1 MPISD
6 NAATF
11 LGISNENEFY
21 SAHYLS
27 EVFNGDIK
35 DVLTDWKSREDE
47 DEFFTAPYNRLKSLA
62 RQYFAMRERSHR
74 EKNVGKINTLQTEYF
89 EALFQALDIP
99 WAPENRRVQ
108 SDLHK
113 EDITLPVLGTL
124 PASGASQLWVLGA
137 LDIENDGNDP
147 FSLSLRKE
155 QFIGDGPH
163 ADGPKNSTWYDLIN
177 DIVFK
182 QENPPRWVLL
192 LSDRQAVLIDRFKW
206 LQNRILRFD
215 WDEILGRKD
224 DITLKATAA
233 LLHGQSLVPSE
244 GSSLL
249 DGLDEN
255 SHKHAYG
262 VSEDLKYALR
272 EAIELL
278 GNEAAGQLIQKKDI
292 SFTGKSALDAEAL
305 SRECLRYMYR
315 LLFLFYIEARP
326 ELKYIP
332 HKSEAYRKG
341 YSLESLRDLELVK
354 LTSDESRQ
362 GTYLHQSIQK
372 LFMLIHEG
380 YQGERD
386 AELGDG
392 WESRDVHHTFKM
404 AHLDS
409 HLFDPK
415 RTPMINSVKFSNQ
428 TLQRIIC
435 LMSLTRERSGRG
447 RKRRGRVSYAQLGI
461 NQLGAV
467 YEALLSY
474 RGFFATEDLYEVKK
488 AKDTYNELETGYFVP
503 ANEIDDYKDDE
514 KVYDKDEQNL
524 QKLKVHPKGKF
535 IYRMAGRDRQK
546 SASYY
551 TPEVL
556 TKCLVKYTL
565 KERLKDLTADEILN
579 LTICEPAMGSAAFL
593 NEAVNQ
599 LAEAYLTLK
608 QTELNKRIPHDEYR
622 EVLQQVKMHVADH
635 NCYGVDLN
643 PIAVELAEVS
653 LWLNALSET
662 SQVPWF
668 GYQLFNGNS
677 LIGARR
683 QVYRL
688 SRLNA
693 QDKKK
698 HWYNFKPERLD
709 PMNPVREEDQ
719 IYHFLLP
726 DPGMVG
732 YKDKEAK
739 KLQPEAF
746 AKIAKWKK
754 EFIKP
759 LDAMEVQLVQQL
771 SGAIDDLWKQHTD
784 MLRAD
789 RDRTEDRFAIWGQK
803 TEIYQ
808 TSTDQKDKV
817 RSEGIF
823 NTNAKSA
830 SPYRRLKLVMDY
842 WCSLWFWP
850 IDKVDLL
857 PDRSSWL
864 FELNLILQGS
874 VYDFGTVQS
883 GFEFAEPEASGE
895 IFPTTGQQSF
905 LDEAE
910 NQMILSAREKAAR
923 EVKTATGELHLE
935 KLFKQFPRLGLVEQL
950 SGKFKFLHWELAF
963 ADIFKDEG
971 GFDIIL
977 GNPPWLKVEW
987 NESGILGDYNPQ
999 FILRKF
1005 DATKLRAER
1014 KTAFLNSEDLNQ
1026 SWFHELVDVEGT
1038 QSFLSAFQNYSELR
1052 GIQTNLYK
1060 CFLPQAWRWG
1070 NAKNVSGFLHPEGIF
1085 DDPKG
1090 GEFRSKTYKRLLSH
1104 FQFQNEL
1111 SLFSEVDHHA
1121 KFSINIYGPIKFNDI
1136 QFTHLSNLF
1145 APQTIESSFNHD
1157 GEGKIP
1163 GIKNDQSRWN
1173 TDGHYG
1179 RLVRIDKKTLET
1191 FSILYDDE
1199 NTSFDK
1205 ARLSAIHSHEL
1216 IPVLNKLAVYPAS
1229 LRDLKGDFFSTE
1241 MFHETYAQRDNIIQ
1255 RQTQFSEDE
1264 KERIISGPHLFVGS
1278 QFYKNPRAIC
1288 RLSSDYDCIDLTT
1301 MPPDYFPR
1309 TNYTPSGEH
1318 AEFRRQLPVVP
1329 WLEAGESQ
1337 PRLATDYFRLCL
1349 RAMLPPTNE
1358 RTLFGA
1364 IIPKHIS
1371 HTNACRTYV
1380 FSEKRIFELIIFSA
1394 GVFSIPFDFWVKTT
1408 GRTNLHQML
1417 DNFPVLQKH
1426 KTEMAVRVICLTA
1439 LTSSFSELWKN
1450 VWRNAYLND
1459 SWTSPNVIL
1468 QSGFF
1473 GKLNPDWN
1481 SEVCLRTD
1489 FERRQ
1494 ALLELDVLV
1503 AMALGLNLGELLALY
1518 NVQFPVMQQ
1527 YEAETSYDLS
1537 GRIVFTPSKGLVGVG
1552 LSRKEN
1558 KKDDP
1563 ITIEYPDGKTEEKP
1577 IGWEDIAPKDDGSP
1591 SIPDGTKIH
1600 RTVMDDT
1607 LPGGP
1612 REKIITYEAPF
1623 YRPDRE
1629 EDYRIAWE
1637 VFTERFAKQEAEAQ
1651 PGEST

>member
-1 MPISD
+1 MPVSD

-11 LGISNENEFY
+11 LGINNENEFY

-35 DVLTDWKSREDE
+35 DLLRDWKSREDE

-62 RQYFAMRERSHR
+62 RQYFAMRERSQR
-74 EKNVGKINTLQTEYF
+74 EKNISKINSLQNEYF
-89 EALFQALDIP
+89 EALLQALDIP
-99 WAPENRRVQ
+99 WAPENRTVQ
-108 SDLHK
+108 SDQIK
-113 EDITLPVLGTL
+113 EDIALPVLSIM
-124 PASGASQLWVLGA
+124 PASGASQLWVLSA
-137 LDIENDGNDP
+137 VDSDNDGNDP
-147 FSLSLRKE
+147 FSLPLRKE
-155 QFIGDGPH
+155 QFFGDGPH
-163 ADGPKNSTWYDLIN
+163 AVGLRNSTWYDLIN

-182 QENPPRWVLL
+182 QDDPPRWVLL

-206 LQNRILRFD
+206 LQNRMLRFD

-233 LLHGQSLVPSE
+233 LLNGQSLVPGE

-278 GNEAAGQLIQKKDI
+278 GNEAAAQLIQKKDV

-341 YSLESLRDLELVK
+341 YSLESLRDLELIK
-354 LTSDESRQ
+354 LTSDESRK

-372 LFMLIHEG
+372 LFTLIHEG
-380 YQGERD
+380 YQGERE
-386 AELGDG
+386 AELGDR
-392 WESRDVHHTFKM
+392 WETRGIHHTFKM

-415 RTPMINSVKFSNQ
+415 RTPLINGVKFSNQ
-428 TLQRIIC
+428 TLQKIIR
-435 LMSLTRERSGRG
+435 LMSLTRETKGRG

-474 RGFFATEDLYEVKK
+474 RGFFASEDLYEVKK
-488 AKDTYNELETGYFVP
+488 AKDTYSELETGYFVP
-503 ANEIDDYKDDE
+503 ALEIDDYKEEE
-514 KVYDKDEQNL
+514 KVYDKDEQGL
-524 QKLKVHPKGKF
+524 KKLKVHSKGKF

-565 KERLKDLTADEILN
+565 KERLKDLSADEILN

-608 QTELNKRIPHDEYR
+608 QTELNRRIPHDEYR
-622 EVLQQVKMHVADH
+622 EALQQVKMHIADH

-693 QDKKK
+693 KDKKK
-698 HWYNFKPERLD
+698 HWYNFEPERLD
-709 PMNPVREEDQ
+709 PMKPVRLEDQ

-726 DPGMVG
+726 DAGMVG

-739 KLQPEAF
+739 KLKPEAF

-759 LDAMEVQLVQQL
+759 LDAMEMELVKQL

-789 RDRTEDRFAIWGQK
+789 RDRTEDKFSIWGQK
-803 TEIYQ
+803 TEVYH

-823 NTNAKSA
+823 NTNAKIA

-842 WCSLWFWP
+842 WCALWFWP
-850 IDKVDLL
+850 IDQVDLL

-874 VYDFGTVQS
+874 VYDFGPVQS
-883 GFEFAEPEASGE
+883 GFEFAVPSKPSE

-910 NQMILSAREKAAR
+910 DQMILSAREKAAR
-923 EVKTATGELHLE
+923 DVKTATGELHLE
-935 KLFKQFPRLGLVEQL
+935 KLFKQFPRLGLVDKL

-963 ADIFKDEG
+963 ADIFNDNG

-977 GNPPWLKVEW
+977 GNPPWLKITWEEGGV
-987 NESGILGDYNPQ
+987 LGDY
-999 FILRKF
+999 
-1005 DATKLRAER
+1005 DAQIVIQKQ
-1014 KTAFLNSEDLNQ
+1014 TASKIRTRREHLFKSNDKIMFHWFSEME
-1026 SWFHELVDVEGT
+1026 SSEGT
-1038 QSFLSAFQNYSELR
+1038 QSFFNSHQNYGDLH
-1052 GIQTNLYK
+1052 GVQTNLYK
-1060 CFLPQAWRWG
+1060 CFISRAFPIQ
-1070 NAKNVSGFLHPEGIF
+1070 NQSGFIGYLHPEGLF

-1090 GEFRSKTYKRLLSH
+1090 GAFRAKLYPRLYSH
-1104 FQFQNEL
+1104 FQFQNQAI
-1111 SLFSEVDHHA
+1111 LFPIGHRN
-1121 KFSINIYGPIKFNDI
+1121 KYSINVYGPKK
-1136 QFTHLSNLF
+1136 THVEFSTISNIF
-1145 APQTIESSFNHD
+1145 YPSTIDQCFDH
-1157 GEGKIP
+1157 KIGFPTP
-1163 GIKNDQSRWN
+1163 GIKNSENKWEKR
-1173 TDGHYG
+1173 GHPNR
-1179 RLVRIDKKTLET
+1179 RLKIDKPILEL
-1191 FSILYDDE
+1191 FAKLYDE
-1199 NTSFDK
+1199 PGTHG
-1205 ARLSAIHSHEL
+1205 LSAKLPTIHSTEL
-1216 IPVLNKLAVYPAS
+1216 LSVLKKIHLHGKSLIDLPVKI
-1229 LRDLKGDFFSTE
+1229 FSTV
-1241 MFHETYAQRDNIIQ
+1241 MFDETNAQKSGLIERD
-1255 RQTQFSEDE
+1255 TDFPSENE
-1264 KERIISGPHLFVGS
+1264 LVIISGPHFYTGS
-1278 QFYKNPRAIC
+1278 SIYKTPRAVC
-1288 RLSSDYDCIDLTT
+1288 LEKADYDVIDTSCI
-1301 MPPDYFPR
+1301 PDDYLPR
-1309 TNYTPSGEH
+1309 TNYARAVTK
-1318 AEFRRQLPVVP
+1318 AEFERNIPAVDWIEVGENKPKLSSEYYRVAHRR
-1329 WLEAGESQ
+1329 
-1337 PRLATDYFRLCL
+1337 
-1349 RAMLPPTNE
+1349 M
-1358 RTLFGA
+1358 FGA
-1364 IIPKHIS
+1364 SSERSLNATLIPKGYGHVNTVIS
-1371 HTNACRTYV
+1371 TVIDDNKILLNFVGSLQSTIY
-1380 FSEKRIFELIIFSA
+1380 
-1394 GVFSIPFDFWVKTT
+1394 DFFLKTT
-1408 GRTNLHQML
+1408 GKSDLWASQLVAFPYVENPYLIYRTLKLLCVTDKYSEIWEQLYDPRFASDNWTTQSSLL
-1417 DNFPVLQKH
+1417 DLNSFNKGSRKWDKIQIL
-1426 KTEMAVRVICLTA
+1426 LTD
-1439 LTSSFSELWKN
+1439 
-1450 VWRNAYLND
+1450 Y
-1459 SWTSPNVIL
+1459 
-1468 QSGFF
+1468 
-1473 GKLNPDWN
+1473 
-1481 SEVCLRTD
+1481 
-1489 FERRQ
+1489 ERRQ
-1494 ALLELDVLV
+1494 ALLEIDVLV
-1503 AMALGLNLGELLALY
+1503 AMLLNLELHELLTVY
-1518 NVQFPVMQQ
+1518 GVQFPVFRSN
-1527 YEAETSYDLS
+1527 EGETSYDKN
-1537 GRIVFTPSKGLVGVG
+1537 GRIIFTPSKGLVGVG
-1552 LSRKEN
+1552 LSRKANNNEE
-1558 KKDDP
+1558 P
-1563 ITIEYPDGKTEEKP
+1563 VIIEYPDGRTDEKP
-1577 IGWEDIAPKDDGSP
+1577 LGWEDIAPKPDGSQRV
-1591 SIPDGTKIH
+1591 PDGTKIH
-1600 RTVMDDT
+1600 RKIIDDT

-1629 EDYRIAWE
+1629 EDYRVAWR
-1637 VFTERFAKQEAEAQ
+1637 VFTERFARQEAER
-1651 PGEST
+1651 S